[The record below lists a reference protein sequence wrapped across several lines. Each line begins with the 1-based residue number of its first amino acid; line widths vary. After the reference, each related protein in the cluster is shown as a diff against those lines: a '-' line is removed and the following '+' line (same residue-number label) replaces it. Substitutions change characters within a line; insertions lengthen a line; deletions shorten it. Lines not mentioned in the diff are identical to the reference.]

1 MVYNKMI
8 TKLVHLL
15 QEELNVDVPAFYH
28 NQQNAARL
36 DFEEADDL
44 EARNVVKSVLQ
55 YLFEKRKLWLCA
67 YGYDSGDLFKE
78 NHFFH
83 RQPDTIVIPYL
94 TSVNR
99 DWFEYDHD
107 TITVAVSPFEEFAVD
122 RYLDYVFRLAFL
134 SNTLVLASVERKV
147 AVYVYDRRG
156 MDVITT
162 DALLIHEFMQ
172 HFQQY
177 LYRS

>member
-1 MVYNKMI
+1 MI
-8 TKLVHLL
+8 PESFSKKTI
-15 QEELNVDVPAFYH
+15 
-28 NQQNAARL
+28 
-36 DFEEADDL
+36 
-44 EARNVVKSVLQ
+44 
-55 YLFEKRKLWLCA
+55 
-67 YGYDSGDLFKE
+67 
-78 NHFFH
+78 FFH

-107 TITVAVSPFEEFAVD
+107 TITVAVAPFEEFAVD

-162 DALLIHEFMQ
+162 DALLIHEFRQ

>member
-1 MVYNKMI
+1 MFANK
-8 TKLVHLL
+8 
-15 QEELNVDVPAFYH
+15 EL
-28 NQQNAARL
+28 
-36 DFEEADDL
+36 
-44 EARNVVKSVLQ
+44 
-55 YLFEKRKLWLCA
+55 WICA
-67 YGYDSGDLFKE
+67 YGQNSGSLFKI
-78 NHFFH
+78 NHFFSH
-83 RQPDTIVIPYL
+83 QHETVVAPYRSCVDEDFEYEHETIVF
-94 TSVNR
+94 SK
-99 DWFEYDHD
+99 
-107 TITVAVSPFEEFAVD
+107 VAFEEFSVD

-162 DALLIHEFMQ
+162 DALLIHEFRQ

>member
-1 MVYNKMI
+1 MCIRVWFWGSF
-8 TKLVHLL
+8 
-15 QEELNVDVPAFYH
+15 Q
-28 NQQNAARL
+28 
-36 DFEEADDL
+36 
-44 EARNVVKSVLQ
+44 
-55 YLFEKRKLWLCA
+55 RKPFFPPSA
-67 YGYDSGDLFKE
+67 GYYC
-78 NHFFH
+78 
-83 RQPDTIVIPYL
+83 DTISHV
-94 TSVNR
+94 
-99 DWFEYDHD
+99 WFEYDHD

-177 LYRS
+177 LYRSWHTYSTMARKLSIVWYSNFLIPQPLGFAQLECPLYGVHFSEKGNDLTNTLKFNEYP